1 MSKKIP
7 QYFCHEYS
15 NYLSIRNQYSIS
27 ILFISASWCK
37 PCKDIKPEIE
47 QYIDQLC
54 YENTVMI
61 WLDYDEI
68 QKNEEWKQEFPDKF
82 IPLYYIYYRNYYER
96 PIITVDMRFIIP
108 FTINKMNQIEE
119 ERRLEISEQF

>member
-7 QYFCHEYS
+7 QYFCDKYS

-47 QYIDQLC
+47 QYIDQLY

>member
-1 MSKKIP
+1 MKII
-7 QYFCHEYS
+7 Q
-15 NYLSIRNQYSIS
+15 LRQIIREELQSL
-27 ILFISASWCK
+27 ILERFINLFNK
-37 PCKDIKPEIE
+37 EDIKPEIE